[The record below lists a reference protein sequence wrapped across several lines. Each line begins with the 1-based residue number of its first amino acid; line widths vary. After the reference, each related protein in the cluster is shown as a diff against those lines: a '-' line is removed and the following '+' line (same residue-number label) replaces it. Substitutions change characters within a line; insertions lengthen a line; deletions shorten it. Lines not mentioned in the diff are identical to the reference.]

1 MSRWRWPSSSIRW
14 NLQLISIKMIAT
26 TLTICAGF
34 LLLSPELR
42 SQIIFQDAGFTTP
55 PSTAFTASNQY
66 YYGTNPTNQYY
77 YGNNPTTSSYYYNGY
92 NPNPTTSSYYY
103 NGNNPSVY
111 IQTSKWIG
119 ELIENNLEI
128 FPQSFL
134 HLRQHWKMFCSLWKH
149 ANRWLGYW
157 H

>member
-1 MSRWRWPSSSIRW
+1 MSCWPSSSVRW
-14 NLQLISIKMIAT
+14 NLQLISIKMIAK

-42 SQIIFQDAGFTTP
+42 SQIIFQDAGFTTQP
-55 PSTAFTASNQY
+55 YTAVTASNQY
-66 YYGTNPTNQYY
+66 YYATNPTNQYF

-92 NPNPTTSSYYY
+92 NPTTSSPYYY

-111 IQTSKWIG
+111 IQTSKWTS
-119 ELIENNLEI
+119 ESIEINKKTYS
-128 FPQSFL
+128 QSFM

-149 ANRWLGYW
+149 ANRRVRLDWY
-157 H
+157 